1 MDRFKVTVNTKTFG
15 EANKALE
22 ETVDDV
28 KDFAVEKME
37 DFVKTAEE
45 INDMAGFEVSV
56 KTEAM
61 EGDKGHIEDI
71 SGFKV
76 KVVETLEDAHEALV
90 ETGENIKD
98 FAVEKIEDFVETT
111 EDVKDFAVE
120 KMEHF
125 KEEISLGTDA
135 TIKYVRTK
143 LEKLEGKET
152 VKLMLRRE
160 TLENSAILNRVGER
174 PFLLELLV
182 IVQSVVILLMLGL
195 VFLTSSPP
203 PPPSPPT
210 LVVPVAAFDWLRLL
224 LDLLALT
231 IIPFL
236 VWLLANSAAKP
247 YRGVKRLPW
256 GEESLLREDTD
267 ESLWFFGPAGENN
280 YRVAGVNILRSGKR
294 LLEKEME
301 Q

>member
-1 MDRFKVTVNTKTFG
+1 MDCFKIFKVW

-22 ETVDDV
+22 ETVEEV

-37 DFVKTAEE
+37 NLKKKRRW
-45 INDMAGFEVSV
+45 INDRAGFGASV
-56 KTEAM
+56 EMEAM
-61 EGDKGHIEDI
+61 EGANEHIEDM

-98 FAVEKIEDFVETT
+98 FAVEKIEDFVETA

-135 TIKYVRTK
+135 TIKFVRTK

-152 VKLMLRRE
+152 VMLRLRRE
-160 TLENSAILNRVGER
+160 TFENSAILNRVGER

-182 IVQSVVILLMLGL
+182 IVQVLTLMSLKIL
-195 VFLTSSPP
+195 
-203 PPPSPPT
+203 
-210 LVVPVAAFDWLRLL
+210 WL
-224 LDLLALT
+224 
-231 IIPFL
+231 
-236 VWLLANSAAKP
+236 
-247 YRGVKRLPW
+247 
-256 GEESLLREDTD
+256 
-267 ESLWFFGPAGENN
+267 
-280 YRVAGVNILRSGKR
+280 
-294 LLEKEME
+294 
-301 Q
+301 

>member
-1 MDRFKVTVNTKTFG
+1 MDRFKVTANTETFG

-22 ETVDDV
+22 ETVEEV

-37 DFVKTAEE
+37 DFVETAE

-61 EGDKGHIEDI
+61 EGANEHIEDM

-98 FAVEKIEDFVETT
+98 FAVEKIEDFVETA

-143 LEKLEGKET
+143 LEKLKEEEET
-152 VKLMLRRE
+152 VILRLRRE
-160 TLENSAILNRVGER
+160 TFENSAILNRVGER

-182 IVQSVVILLMLGL
+182 IAQVLTLMMSVKIL
-195 VFLTSSPP
+195 
-203 PPPSPPT
+203 
-210 LVVPVAAFDWLRLL
+210 WL
-224 LDLLALT
+224 
-231 IIPFL
+231 
-236 VWLLANSAAKP
+236 
-247 YRGVKRLPW
+247 
-256 GEESLLREDTD
+256 
-267 ESLWFFGPAGENN
+267 
-280 YRVAGVNILRSGKR
+280 
-294 LLEKEME
+294 
-301 Q
+301 

>member
-1 MDRFKVTVNTKTFG
+1 MTANTETFG

-22 ETVDDV
+22 ETVEEV
-28 KDFAVEKME
+28 KNFAVEKME
-37 DFVKTAEE
+37 NFVETAEE

-61 EGDKGHIEDI
+61 EGANEHIEDM

-98 FAVEKIEDFVETT
+98 FAVEKIEDLVETA

-120 KMEHF
+120 KMADF

-135 TIKYVRTK
+135 TIKFVRTKLEK

-152 VKLMLRRE
+152 VKLRLRRE
-160 TLENSAILNRVGER
+160 TFENSAILNRVSER

-182 IVQSVVILLMLGL
+182 IVQVLTLMSLKIL
-195 VFLTSSPP
+195 
-203 PPPSPPT
+203 
-210 LVVPVAAFDWLRLL
+210 WL
-224 LDLLALT
+224 
-231 IIPFL
+231 
-236 VWLLANSAAKP
+236 
-247 YRGVKRLPW
+247 
-256 GEESLLREDTD
+256 
-267 ESLWFFGPAGENN
+267 
-280 YRVAGVNILRSGKR
+280 
-294 LLEKEME
+294 
-301 Q
+301 

>member
-1 MDRFKVTVNTKTFG
+1 MTANTETFG

-22 ETVDDV
+22 ETVEEV

-37 DFVKTAEE
+37 NFVETAEE

-61 EGDKGHIEDI
+61 EGANEHIEDI

-98 FAVEKIEDFVETT
+98 FAVEKIEDFVETA

-135 TIKYVRTK
+135 TIKFVRTK
-143 LEKLEGKET
+143 LEKLEEEET
-152 VKLMLRRE
+152 VKLRLRRE
-160 TLENSAILNRVGER
+160 TFESSAIFNRVSER

-182 IVQSVVILLMLGL
+182 IVQVLTLMSLKIL
-195 VFLTSSPP
+195 
-203 PPPSPPT
+203 
-210 LVVPVAAFDWLRLL
+210 WL
-224 LDLLALT
+224 
-231 IIPFL
+231 
-236 VWLLANSAAKP
+236 
-247 YRGVKRLPW
+247 
-256 GEESLLREDTD
+256 
-267 ESLWFFGPAGENN
+267 
-280 YRVAGVNILRSGKR
+280 
-294 LLEKEME
+294 
-301 Q
+301 

>member
-1 MDRFKVTVNTKTFG
+1 MTANTETFG

-22 ETVDDV
+22 ETVEEV

-37 DFVKTAEE
+37 NFVETAEE

-56 KTEAM
+56 KTEAI
-61 EGDKGHIEDI
+61 EGANKHIEDM

-98 FAVEKIEDFVETT
+98 FAVEKIEDFVETA

-143 LEKLEGKET
+143 LEKLEGKDT
-152 VKLMLRRE
+152 VMLRLRRE
-160 TLENSAILNRVGER
+160 TFENSAILNRVGER

-182 IVQSVVILLMLGL
+182 IVQVLTLMFVKIL
-195 VFLTSSPP
+195 
-203 PPPSPPT
+203 
-210 LVVPVAAFDWLRLL
+210 
-224 LDLLALT
+224 
-231 IIPFL
+231 
-236 VWLLANSAAKP
+236 
-247 YRGVKRLPW
+247 
-256 GEESLLREDTD
+256 
-267 ESLWFFGPAGENN
+267 
-280 YRVAGVNILRSGKR
+280 
-294 LLEKEME
+294 
-301 Q
+301 

>member
-1 MDRFKVTVNTKTFG
+1 MDCFKIFKVW

-22 ETVDDV
+22 ETVEEV

-37 DFVKTAEE
+37 DFVETAE

-61 EGDKGHIEDI
+61 EGANEHIEDM

-98 FAVEKIEDFVETT
+98 FAVEKIEDFVETA

-120 KMEHF
+120 KMADF

-135 TIKYVRTK
+135 TIKLVRTK

-152 VKLMLRRE
+152 VMLRLRRE
-160 TLENSAILNRVGER
+160 TFENSAILNRVGER

-182 IVQSVVILLMLGL
+182 IVQVLTLMMFVKIL
-195 VFLTSSPP
+195 
-203 PPPSPPT
+203 
-210 LVVPVAAFDWLRLL
+210 
-224 LDLLALT
+224 
-231 IIPFL
+231 
-236 VWLLANSAAKP
+236 
-247 YRGVKRLPW
+247 
-256 GEESLLREDTD
+256 
-267 ESLWFFGPAGENN
+267 
-280 YRVAGVNILRSGKR
+280 
-294 LLEKEME
+294 
-301 Q
+301 

>member
-1 MDRFKVTVNTKTFG
+1 MTANTETFG

-22 ETVDDV
+22 ETVEEV

-37 DFVKTAEE
+37 NFVETVE
-45 INDMAGFEVSV
+45 IKDMAGFEVSV

-61 EGDKGHIEDI
+61 EGANENIEDM

-98 FAVEKIEDFVETT
+98 FAVEKIEDFVETA

-135 TIKYVRTK
+135 TIKFVRTKLEK

-152 VKLMLRRE
+152 VMLRLRRE
-160 TLENSAILNRVGER
+160 TFENSAILNRVSER

-182 IVQSVVILLMLGL
+182 IVQVL
-195 VFLTSSPP
+195 
-203 PPPSPPT
+203 
-210 LVVPVAAFDWLRLL
+210 
-224 LDLLALT
+224 
-231 IIPFL
+231 
-236 VWLLANSAAKP
+236 
-247 YRGVKRLPW
+247 
-256 GEESLLREDTD
+256 
-267 ESLWFFGPAGENN
+267 
-280 YRVAGVNILRSGKR
+280 
-294 LLEKEME
+294 
-301 Q
+301 

>member
-1 MDRFKVTVNTKTFG
+1 MDRFKVTANTETFG

-22 ETVDDV
+22 ETVEEV

-37 DFVKTAEE
+37 NFVETAKE
-45 INDMAGFEVSV
+45 INDMTGFEVLV

-61 EGDKGHIEDI
+61 EGANEHIEDM

-76 KVVETLEDAHEALV
+76 KLVETLEDAHEALV
-90 ETGENIKD
+90 EKGENIKD
-98 FAVEKIEDFVETT
+98 FAVEKIEDIVETA

-152 VKLMLRRE
+152 VKLRLRRE
-160 TLENSAILNRVGER
+160 TFENSAILNRVSER

-182 IVQSVVILLMLGL
+182 IAQVLTLMMSV
-195 VFLTSSPP
+195 
-203 PPPSPPT
+203 
-210 LVVPVAAFDWLRLL
+210 
-224 LDLLALT
+224 
-231 IIPFL
+231 
-236 VWLLANSAAKP
+236 
-247 YRGVKRLPW
+247 
-256 GEESLLREDTD
+256 
-267 ESLWFFGPAGENN
+267 
-280 YRVAGVNILRSGKR
+280 
-294 LLEKEME
+294 
-301 Q
+301 

>member
-1 MDRFKVTVNTKTFG
+1 MDGFKVTANTETFG

-22 ETVDDV
+22 ETVEEV

-37 DFVKTAEE
+37 NLKKKRRW
-45 INDMAGFEVSV
+45 INDMAGFGASV

-61 EGDKGHIEDI
+61 EGANEHIEDM

-98 FAVEKIEDFVETT
+98 FAVEKIEDFVETA

-135 TIKYVRTK
+135 TINYVRTK
-143 LEKLEGKET
+143 LEKLEEEET
-152 VKLMLRRE
+152 VKLRLRRE
-160 TLENSAILNRVGER
+160 TFENSAILNRVGER

-182 IVQSVVILLMLGL
+182 IVQVLTLMMFVKIL
-195 VFLTSSPP
+195 
-203 PPPSPPT
+203 
-210 LVVPVAAFDWLRLL
+210 
-224 LDLLALT
+224 
-231 IIPFL
+231 
-236 VWLLANSAAKP
+236 
-247 YRGVKRLPW
+247 
-256 GEESLLREDTD
+256 
-267 ESLWFFGPAGENN
+267 
-280 YRVAGVNILRSGKR
+280 
-294 LLEKEME
+294 
-301 Q
+301 